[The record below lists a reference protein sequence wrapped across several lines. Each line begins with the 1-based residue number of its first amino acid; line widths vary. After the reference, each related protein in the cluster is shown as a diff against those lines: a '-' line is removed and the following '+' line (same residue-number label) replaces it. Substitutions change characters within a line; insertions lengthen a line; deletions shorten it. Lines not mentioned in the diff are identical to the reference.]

1 MVFLWKSV
9 LCHCSD
15 QVSGGKQLFLVF
27 TEYKP
32 YPHVVDL
39 PLYFQTPVIT

>member
-1 MVFLWKSV
+1 MMVFLWKSV

-15 QVSGGKQLFLVF
+15 QVSGGKQLFQVF

-32 YPHVVDL
+32 YPHVVGCL
-39 PLYFQTPVIT
+39 SGYCHG